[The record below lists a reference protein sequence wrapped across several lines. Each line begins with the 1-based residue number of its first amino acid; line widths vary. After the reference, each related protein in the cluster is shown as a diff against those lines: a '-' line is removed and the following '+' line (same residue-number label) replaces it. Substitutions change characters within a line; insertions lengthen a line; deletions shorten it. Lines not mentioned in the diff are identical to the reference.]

1 MTETILL
8 TILGTLLVLWVTLHV
23 YQRRKRLDFRKRFL
37 EAITDMMAFPTKE
50 ITVGGQKYLVSFVC
64 PPNPDAYNVFTDS
77 SLKEY
82 QEEIDEDKNDYTWGV
97 FCGADMAAI
106 ETFIS
111 YNPNVTVLNIPTEQ
125 MKVNFPK
132 RAMYKVVKIK

>member
-8 TILGTLLVLWVTLHV
+8 TILGTLLVLWITLHV

-50 ITVGGQKYLVSFVC
+50 IAVCGQKYLVSFVC
-64 PPNPDAYNVFTDS
+64 PPNPDAYKVMPND
-77 SLKEY
+77 LREY
-82 QEEIDEDKNDYTWGV
+82 QEQIDEMKNEDTWGV
-97 FCGADMAAI
+97 FCGADIAAI
-106 ETFIS
+106 KTFIS
-111 YNPNVTVLNIPTEQ
+111 YNPDVPVLNIPTERMQ
-125 MKVNFPK
+125 VNFPK